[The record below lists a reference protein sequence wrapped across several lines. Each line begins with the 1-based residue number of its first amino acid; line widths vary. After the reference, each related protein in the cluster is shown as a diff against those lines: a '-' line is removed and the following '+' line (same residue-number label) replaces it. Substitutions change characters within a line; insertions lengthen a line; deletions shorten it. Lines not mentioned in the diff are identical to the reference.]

1 MAKIKE
7 PTIDYNNHA
16 LAEYYDKVDI
26 MSEILDES
34 IDVTLDRSLRQ
45 DILSGKRK
53 RRLKNLT
60 IKMDPVQIQAIR
72 KIAIMKSIPYQ
83 TLIRH
88 WIAQQIKKELLEG
101 PGSI

>member
-1 MAKIKE
+1 MSKIKE
-7 PTIDYNNHA
+7 QTINQT

-34 IDVTLDRSLRQ
+34 IDLTLDSRLRK

-53 RRLKNLT
+53 RRLKNVT
-60 IKMDPVQIQAIR
+60 IKMDPIQIQAIR
-72 KIAIMKSIPYQ
+72 KIATMKSIPYQ

-88 WIAQQIKKELLEG
+88 WIAQEIKKELLSEG
-101 PGSI
+101 LSR